1 MIDILNDPTNITAET
16 AASNAPGLVSLTDW
30 AATTDQDDAPSS
42 LSVLK
47 LSAEPVY
54 VSFFTDQGADVT
66 AHYLER
72 TETWAG
78 GYVYCPGAGCPACAA
93 HIDRKRFVLLPVV
106 DLTDARIKVLRVPSE
121 KGPGKLLTEML
132 KVLGLPNRA
141 EIVTKISR
149 TSNYQ
154 YIVDAHRQDALSPDV
169 MAAIKRFADQLNA
182 NNIDLRSVVTRLP
195 PAEITQHERIAKR
208 LALEG
213 RGQ

>member
-1 MIDILNDPTNITAET
+1 MNDILNDPTNITAET
-16 AASNAPGLVSLTDW
+16 AASKAPGLVSLTDW

-47 LSAEPVY
+47 VSGEPVY

-78 GYVYCPGAGCPACAA
+78 GYVYCLGAGCPACAA
-93 HIDRKRFVLLPVV
+93 HIDRKRFVLLPVA

-169 MAAIKRFADQLNA
+169 MAAIKRFTDQLNA
-182 NNIDLRSVVTRLP
+182 NIIDLRSVVTRLP
-195 PAEITQHERIAKR
+195 AAEITQHERIAKR

>member
-1 MIDILNDPTNITAET
+1 MNDILNDPANITAQT

-42 LSVLK
+42 LTVLK
-47 LSAEPVY
+47 LSGEPVY

-78 GYVYCPGAGCPACAA
+78 GYVYCLGTGCPACAA
-93 HIDRKRFVLLPVV
+93 HTDRKRFVLLPVA

-141 EIVTKISR
+141 DVVTKISR

-169 MAAIKRFADQLNA
+169 MAAVKRFADQLKA
-182 NNIDLRSVVTRLP
+182 DLIDLRSVVTRLP
-195 PAEITQHERIAKR
+195 GGEVAQHERIAKR

>member
-1 MIDILNDPTNITAET
+1 MNDITNKIIDIGET
-16 AASNAPGLVSLTDW
+16 PASDAPALVSLSDW
-30 AATTDQDDAPSS
+30 AITTDQEDAPSS
-42 LSVLK
+42 LTVLK

-54 VSFFTDQGADVT
+54 VSLFSDQGADVT

-78 GYVYCPGAGCPACAA
+78 GYVYCLGTGCPACTAQT
-93 HIDRKRFVLLPVV
+93 DRKRFNLLPVA
-106 DLTDARIKVLRVPSE
+106 DLTDARIKILRVPSE

-132 KVLGLPNRA
+132 KVLSLPSRA

-154 YIVDAHRQDALSPDV
+154 YVVDAHRQDALSPDV
-169 MAAIKRFADQLNA
+169 AAAIKRFVDQLNA
-182 NNIDLRSVVTRLP
+182 KIIDLRSAVTRLP
-195 PAEITQHERIAKR
+195 ESEIAQHERIAKR
-208 LALEG
+208 LALES